1 MPTSSTVHGIVLVEE
16 KNMNKVAKHKEG
28 EKTNN

>member
-1 MPTSSTVHGIVLVEE
+1 MPTSSTVHGTILVEE

-28 EKTNN
+28 EKN